1 MGLFWNSIFSFERI
15 FRIFRALCIA
25 DTDMPPIL
33 GFLKM
38 HAYYDFYGKSA
49 RVYLFFKIWSH
60 RNRYILP
67 IVTMYLLVLC
77 MHVQ

>member
-38 HAYYDFYGKSA
+38 HDYYDFYGKSA
-49 RVYLFFKIWSH
+49 RVYLFF
-60 RNRYILP
+60 
-67 IVTMYLLVLC
+67 
-77 MHVQ
+77 

>member
-1 MGLFWNSIFSFERI
+1 MGLFWNIFSFERI

-25 DTDMPPIL
+25 DTDMLPIL

-38 HAYYDFYGKSA
+38 HDYYDFYGKSA
-49 RVYLFFKIWSH
+49 GVYLFFQIWSH
-60 RNRYILP
+60 RSQYFAP
-67 IVTMYLLVLC
+67 IFPMYLLVLC

>member
-1 MGLFWNSIFSFERI
+1 MGLFWNIFSFERI

-25 DTDMPPIL
+25 DTDMLPIL

-38 HAYYDFYGKSA
+38 HDYYDFYGKSA
-49 RVYLFFKIWSH
+49 RVYLFFFKFDLIEAD
-60 RNRYILP
+60 ILHA
-67 IVTMYLLVLC
+67 IVTIYLLVLC